1 MIQYTTQES
10 KEIFITL
17 DTGLCRLSIYNQ
29 TPNVAFLSTLIVDEN
44 NRNTGVGNQLL
55 LLAEEVSKTNNCDT
69 ITLYVEPNSW
79 MQKWYERKGFYVVCF
94 DENMIIMSKRI

>member
-17 DTGLCRLSIYNQ
+17 EVGLCRLSIYNQ

-44 NRNTGVGNQLL
+44 NRNKGIGDQLL
-55 LLAEEVSKTNNCDT
+55 FLAEQMSKNNNCNT
-69 ITLYVEPNSW
+69 ITLYVEPDSW
-79 MQKWYERKGFYVVCF
+79 LKEWYERKGFSIVGY
-94 DENMIIMSKRI
+94 DGTMIIMSKKL